1 MFIHTFSSD
10 MKKQLDFLIQ
20 GVKNIKEVGALTRS
34 GPILCKK
41 MISPVPSDKDV
52 IVVELGAG
60 DGVITRHL
68 LKKITPNSKVISIEL
83 NEKLYIKLN
92 SIDDQ
97 RLHAF
102 NDTIENLDK
111 ILLDLGIEKIDYLV
125 SAIPFLIMDN
135 DFVSAFLNKYKT
147 YIKPNGAFTQVHYA
161 IKRKFYEEIFGN
173 AKVHFVPANVP
184 PAVVIESK
192 IV

>member
-1 MFIHTFSSD
+1 
-10 MKKQLDFLIQ
+10 MKKQIDFLIQ
-20 GVKNIKEVGALTRS
+20 GVKNIKAVGALTRS

-41 MISPVPSDKDV
+41 MISPIPSDKDV

-60 DGVITRHL
+60 DGVITRHIL
-68 LKKITPNSKVISIEL
+68 RKITPNSKVISIEL
-83 NEKLYIKLN
+83 NEKLFLELN
-92 SIDDQ
+92 SIDDT

-111 ILLDLGIEKIDYLV
+111 ILGELNIQQIDHMV
-125 SAIPFLIMDN
+125 SAVPFMIMN
-135 DFVSAFLNKYKT
+135 NEFVSAFLNKYKS
-147 YIKPNGAFTQVHYA
+147 YIKPKGTFTQVHYA
-161 IKRKFYEEIFGN
+161 IKRKFYENIFGN